1 MPVKR
6 KCERFPG
13 PTDDG
18 PEDTERADRYVW
30 LSRDLRMVGC
40 AGASGLSKA
49 SGQDDVEDVGI
60 VFLSL
65 LAASHPLTQSA
76 L

>member
-6 KCERFPG
+6 ECERLPG

-18 PEDTERADRYVW
+18 PEDNERADRYVW
-30 LSRDLRMVGC
+30 LGRVRRVVGC

-49 SGQDDVEDVGI
+49 SGLDDVEDDGI